1 MRGFDQSTAFVGE
14 FTESEQMVCVA
25 ARLMEDTT
33 YFIGGGMPQ
42 LAVLL
47 AQRLYA
53 PSLMQVYEYGV
64 IGPEI
69 ALPFE
74 RHLELANSKFNYR
87 ACAWL
92 NMNWTFFHAAVG
104 VLEYGMLGVNQI
116 DQYGNINTTY
126 LGGTWHH
133 PEMRLSGSG
142 GANEI
147 ASFCWRTI
155 AVMMHEKRRFAER
168 VDHITSPGFID
179 GTPGARERAGLPK
192 GSGPYRVVTS
202 KALFGYD
209 DETRRMKLLALQP
222 GVTVDEVLENMQFR
236 PLIADHVEVL
246 PPPTVEEARLLREEI
261 DPNRIVLGKGKVIK
275 V

>member
-1 MRGFDQSTAFVGE
+1 MSHVSE
-14 FTESEQMVCVA
+14 FTESEEMVCVA
-25 ARLMEDTT
+25 ARLMENTT

-53 PSLMQVYEYGV
+53 PDLMQVYEYGV
-64 IGPEI
+64 IGPRI

-74 RHLELANSKFNYR
+74 RHLELANSKFNYK

-92 NMNWTFFHAAVG
+92 NMNWTFFHASIG

-116 DQYGNINTTY
+116 DQYGNINTTFI
-126 LGGTWHH
+126 GGDWHH
-133 PEMRLSGSG
+133 PQMRLSGSG

-155 AVMMHEKRRFAER
+155 TVMMHEQRRLVPR
-168 VDHITSPGFID
+168 VDHVSSPGFLD

-192 GSGPYRVVTS
+192 DTGPYRVVTS
-202 KALFGYD
+202 KGLFGF
-209 DETRRMKLLALQP
+209 DEQTHRMKLLALLP
-222 GVTVDEVLENMQFR
+222 GTTLEEVRENMQFE
-236 PLIADHVEVL
+236 PLVADPLEVL
-246 PPPTVEEARLLREEI
+246 PPPTSEEARLLREEI
-261 DPNRIVLGKGKVIK
+261 DPKRIVLGKGKMIRL
-275 V
+275 